1 MYVYVEPWFV
11 RMVQRSNNGKAV
23 AGGKQAVIGKVFV
36 EQKEIERVEHVFLG
50 GFFAEYNQMA
60 EHELGIPTRFAVDF
74 FKRFRNG
81 VAAAD
86 KLNRF
91 RNMSEDDP
99 EYEALK
105 EELEAVLIFP
115 QEAEEYD
122 PEENSGM
129 LS

>member
-1 MYVYVEPWFV
+1 MMSPDDLLEYERNLRQFTEELEDYLDEMDDELQGKLEFRKLLKYQSVKQMSDLIVENCY
-11 RMVQRSNNGKAV
+11 Q
-23 AGGKQAVIGKVFV
+23 IC
-36 EQKEIERVEHVFLG
+36 
-50 GFFAEYNQMA
+50 
-60 EHELGIPTRFAVDF
+60 
-74 FKRFRNG
+74 
-81 VAAAD
+81 D

>member
-1 MYVYVEPWFV
+1 VENCY
-11 RMVQRSNNGKAV
+11 Q
-23 AGGKQAVIGKVFV
+23 IC
-36 EQKEIERVEHVFLG
+36 
-50 GFFAEYNQMA
+50 
-60 EHELGIPTRFAVDF
+60 
-74 FKRFRNG
+74 
-81 VAAAD
+81 D

-115 QEAEEYD
+115 QETEEYD